1 MRDSLLEAIS
11 KASGIDEI
19 IIVTHNIDFLFL
31 QAFVFEKL
39 KSRGSLK
46 LTVFADAGCALESY
60 AAQAEL
66 LEGLGVRYRV
76 VPVAMQP
83 GFRFHPKALLLA
95 GRKSAQLF
103 IGSGNLTYGG
113 WIDNAEVWT
122 RLEAS
127 TEGITPFKAFVDFLR
142 ECVTDLPLADRLGE
156 DLARALALAALSANP
171 NVPFREAIV
180 VGRAGNGQPMLEAI
194 RNAAKVQPGGE
205 LFVCSPYYDH
215 DGEALR
221 ALQEAF
227 APARTNVLFHPLGST
242 FSRQTLARNSG
253 VEVHSIAVQRVN
265 DKGVVRDA
273 FCHAKFYAIVQGD
286 EAVVF
291 SGSAN
296 CSAAALLVAGAR
308 GNAELLVA
316 RRMPAAEFRA
326 EWLGELPQAE
336 FEAPIPELPPAA
348 DAVDREPLLRI
359 VGARVEDGRLHI
371 AYTPADT
378 PVAACETNQGILQ
391 VGELGANGAIE
402 VAAPTLLR
410 WVKLRGVSPDKDSA
424 TCWVDIEEKLR
435 FSPRRNPVVDELR
448 KKVRPGAWDRAAW
461 EDVLNVFLKHA
472 SERFADSGRHRPGR
486 EMNPKRGVLP
496 GDLFAAAYSIPHVRH
511 ANADGLVTLLATERS
526 IQVLLEGW
534 FAIPADP
541 AEDDPQKD
549 EDADDPP
556 GSEEPSTENDEAVDR
571 PTKFNKQKKSK
582 AASNGSRKEDSASDS
597 KRIRKVLGKL
607 RDTLRSE
614 AFYLQRSASF
624 VSADLQLASIL
635 LATGR
640 REGWITPQ
648 EMADLTAEIWGAMFL
663 QHDTTHGG
671 WLAIRERADPQYVS
685 ELLSPSLSAALLG
698 WAFRAQ
704 DCGGTLATR
713 LQLIAALAAARHPKV
728 WWGGTPGEVAQELS
742 LYLEATRRREQQ
754 TEADIVRA
762 EQLWQE
768 MMVFGE
774 ALAALQREI
783 SQEDWR
789 VLRDNLESR
798 FLVAGDLLWQ
808 NRAGW
813 CINLATAKRE
823 DKTPLR
829 VLWLNDPLNRSDIV
843 AGSAV
848 PLRCVLE
855 ERWITRDQ
863 MQTEVL
869 GTLNA
874 IVRKTQEAF
883 KEIDSWHG
891 PP

>member
-1 MRDSLLEAIS
+1 MRDSLLEAIA
-11 KASGIDEI
+11 KASDIDEV

-31 QAFVFEKL
+31 QSFVFEKL
-39 KSRGSLK
+39 KGCGSPR

-127 TEGITPFKAFVDFLR
+127 TEGITPFKAFVDFLH
-142 ECVTDLPLADRLGE
+142 ECVTDLPLTDRLSE

-171 NVPFREAIV
+171 DVPFREAIV
-180 VGRAGNGQPMLEAI
+180 VGRAGNGPPMLEAI
-194 RNAAKVQPGGE
+194 RNAAKVEPGGE

-221 ALQEAF
+221 ALQEALV
-227 APARTNVLFHPLGST
+227 PARTNVLFHPLGST
-242 FSRQTLARNSG
+242 FSRQALARNSG

-326 EWLGELPQAE
+326 EWLSELPQAE
-336 FEAPIPELPPAA
+336 FEAPIPELPPAED
-348 DAVDREPLLRI
+348 DAEREPLLRI
-359 VGARVEDGRLHI
+359 VDARVEDGRLHI
-371 AYTPADT
+371 TYTPADT
-378 PVAACETNQGILQ
+378 RVAACETNQGTLQ
-391 VGELGANGAIE
+391 VGELCANGAIE
-402 VAAPTLLR
+402 VAASQLLR
-410 WVKLRGVSPDKDSA
+410 WVKLRGDSPDKVSA
-424 TCWVDIEEKLR
+424 TRWVDIEEKLR

-448 KKVRPGAWDRAAW
+448 KKLRPGDWDRAAW
-461 EDVLNVFLKHA
+461 EDVLNVFLQHA
-472 SERFADSGRHRPGR
+472 TERVIEPGAHHQGR
-486 EMNPKRGVLP
+486 EKKTTRGLLQ
-496 GDLFAAAYSIPHVRH
+496 GDIFAATYSIPHVRYG
-511 ANADGLVTLLATERS
+511 NAGDLVTPLGTERS
-526 IQVLLEGW
+526 IQVLLESW
-534 FAIPADP
+534 FSIPAEP
-541 AEDDPQKD
+541 AEDDPQRD
-549 EDADDPP
+549 DDTDDSLRFDDPT
-556 GSEEPSTENDEAVDR
+556 TENDDAVDSQTTFR
-571 PTKFNKQKKSK
+571 KQKKSQ
-582 AASNGSRKEDSASDS
+582 STGNGSEKKEGGGDSS
-597 KRIRKVLGKL
+597 RIRKILGKL
-607 RDTLRSE
+607 CDTLRSE
-614 AFYLQRSASF
+614 TFYLHRPASF

-663 QHDTTHGG
+663 RHETAHGG
-671 WLAIRERADPQYVS
+671 WLAIRERADPQFVS

-698 WAFRAQ
+698 WAIRAR
-704 DCGGTLATR
+704 DCGGTLATS
-713 LQLIAALAAARHPKV
+713 LHLIAALAAARHPTV

-742 LYLEATRRREQQ
+742 LYLEAARRREQR
-754 TEADIVRA
+754 TKDDIARA
-762 EQLWQE
+762 ERLWRE
-768 MMVFGE
+768 MVLRGE
-774 ALAALQREI
+774 ALSALERTVP
-783 SQEDWR
+783 QEDWR
-789 VLRDNLESR
+789 VLKENLESMDM
-798 FLVAGDLLWQ
+798 VAGDLLWQ
-808 NRAGW
+808 GRAGW
-813 CINLATAKRE
+813 CVNLAAARRSGEAHLK
-823 DKTPLR
+823 
-829 VLWLNDPLNRSDIV
+829 VLWVSAPSNHSDIL
-843 AGSAV
+843 AASAV
-848 PLRCVLE
+848 PLRSILE
-855 ERWITRDQ
+855 ERWITEGHLPAGVLNTL
-863 MQTEVL
+863 QT
-869 GTLNA
+869 
-874 IVRKTQEAF
+874 IVRETREAF
-883 KEIDSWHG
+883 EAPDRHRSR
-891 PP
+891 